1 MGGNDLSVGL
11 CIGNILGLE
20 LSMRADLVRAW
31 LGRFQLFHS
40 GQIDGSKDLPVL
52 EVCLTCSDVACRV
65 FDLSRLA

>member
-31 LGRFQLFHS
+31 LGRFQLFHI
-40 GQIDGSKDLPVL
+40 GKIHGSKDSLVI

>member
-40 GQIDGSKDLPVL
+40 GRIHGSKDSPVL
-52 EVCLTCSDVACRV
+52 EVCLTCFYVVGRV
-65 FDLSRLA
+65 FDLSRFA